1 MFSHFVFILCVHSVT
16 PCGFLFCVL
25 LLLFIFF
32 FIYFIISLRIKCIT
46 YSVHNVY
53 VMMLMF
59 SEIVAAT
66 RAFARY
72 AENMIVSCARY
83 KLSRLQLSLG
93 ALKPNV
99 SRLLRLSS
107 LVDRARARAFTCR
120 HNKRHTLT
128 YCDWL
133 RDLSAKSVG
142 KFLLLA
148 WPSAN
153 PIGNCGGNS
162 GDRNSQ
168 HWLTT
173 NYETV
178 DDHSYENIYGFPY
191 LNLWSMIIVTNRF
204 SCFCFYFSLRTCARH
219 MHTQRTSRY
228 RWERIGESWRRTHSH
243 AIWRAISEI
252 LSSLASC
259 WFFLLHVLFVF
270 SILLLRN
277 MGTYLC
283 HLNNNNHIY
292 NQWMCLSMVR
302 ISSAIGSISTW
313 Y

>member
-66 RAFARY
+66 RAFAWY

-107 LVDRARARAFTCR
+107 LVDRARARVHLPTQQTTHTHILWLTQRFVSKIGWKVLTIGMAFREPNWQLRWQQWRSQQSTLAN
-120 HNKRHTLT
+120 NK
-128 YCDWL
+128 L
-133 RDLSAKSVG
+133 RNGWWSFIWKYLWISLFKFMINDHCHESF
-142 KFLLLA
+142 FLLLLLFF
-148 WPSAN
+148 SAN
-153 PIGNCGGNS
+153 LCTT
-162 GDRNSQ
+162 
-168 HWLTT
+168 HAHTT
-173 NYETV
+173 N
-178 DDHSYENIYGFPY
+178 IQ
-191 LNLWSMIIVTNRF
+191 I
-204 SCFCFYFSLRTCARH
+204 
-219 MHTQRTSRY
+219 
-228 RWERIGESWRRTHSH
+228 
-243 AIWRAISEI
+243 
-252 LSSLASC
+252 
-259 WFFLLHVLFVF
+259 
-270 SILLLRN
+270 
-277 MGTYLC
+277 
-283 HLNNNNHIY
+283 
-292 NQWMCLSMVR
+292 
-302 ISSAIGSISTW
+302 
-313 Y
+313 